1 MSGLTTDIRYIKGI
15 GEQRAKALNKLG
27 ITTLR
32 DLISWFPR
40 KYDDRR
46 QARRIADLVPGESAC
61 VAAMIAAE
69 PKVSHI
75 RKGMDLIKVRAVD
88 ETGMLDITF
97 FNQTWLK
104 SQLIQ
109 GETYIFYGKAEGNL
123 LRKTMVSPIVE
134 REGRGEFTGRIVPIY
149 PLTAGVSQLI
159 LSRSIR
165 QGLDACADILPDALP
180 DQVRQDHHLCRI
192 GYAYENIHFPEDE
205 TALDLA
211 RRRLAFEELFFFTI
225 GLQRLRSRRETVRV
239 EPCGNV
245 DMAEFYHALPFTL
258 TEAQRRCVEEAL
270 GDMRS
275 GQPMNRLCQGDVGS
289 GKTMVAAACVYFMVK
304 NGRQAALMAPT
315 EILAQQHYNGL
326 APLLENMGIRCA
338 LLTGSTKA
346 AVKRSIAAQ
355 LAAGE
360 IDFAIGT
367 HALITEGV
375 AYADLGLVVTDEQHR
390 FGVAQ
395 RAALAAKGQHPH
407 TLVMSATPIP
417 RTLALILYCDLD
429 VSVIDQLSPGR
440 QPIET
445 YAVPGSYHPRV
456 YNFIRKLVAEGRQAY
471 IVCPMVE
478 ENDELPDERKAV
490 TAYAQK
496 LQAEVFPDLKVAF
509 VHGKMKAKEKDAV
522 MVAFA
527 AHETDILVS
536 TTVIEVGVDVPN
548 AAVMVIENAERFG
561 LSQLHQLRGRV
572 GRGKHQSYC
581 ILISDNQNEETKQR
595 LKVMTKTADGFKI
608 AEEDLRLRGPGDFFG
623 ERQHGLPGLRIADI
637 GCDTQLLKEA
647 QQAAE
652 ELLARDP
659 DLRDHPAAAER
670 VAELFAQ
677 ASDTLNC
684 Y

>member
-1 MSGLTTDIRYIKGI
+1 MADLTTDIRYIKGI

-88 ETGMLDITF
+88 ETGVLDITF

-239 EPCGNV
+239 EPCGDV

-270 GDMRS
+270 ADMRS

-326 APLLENMGIRCA
+326 APLLESLGIRCA

-417 RTLALILYCDLD
+417 RTLALILYGDLD
-429 VSVIDQLSPGR
+429 VSVIDQLPPGR

-490 TAYAQK
+490 TAYAQQ

-522 MVAFA
+522 MAAFA

-572 GRGKHQSYC
+572 GRGKHQSHC

-652 ELLARDP
+652 KLLARDP

-677 ASDTLNC
+677 ASDTLN
-684 Y
+684 